1 MRPSSSAAR
10 EPVPLRL
17 PPARL
22 RPLGAAIGRAQDRRA
37 HVRHAQEA
45 AEQVSLCL
53 HTMKILDYQVQGG
66 DGGQLPGLGRL
77 SFGSGSGFDLPTQ
90 ITH

>member
-22 RPLGAAIGRAQDRRA
+22 RPLGAAVGGAQDRRA
-37 HVRHAQEA
+37 HVRAAQEA
-45 AEQVSLCL
+45 AEQVSVFTQKYPKRFAL
-53 HTMKILDYQVQGG
+53 QGY
-66 DGGQLPGLGRL
+66 
-77 SFGSGSGFDLPTQ
+77 SGFVAKRRYPVYLV
-90 ITH
+90 